1 MKIAYD
7 IAAIGEA
14 VIDMVPYAQGPSGNP
29 AYEACP
35 GGAPVNCLAAAAALG
50 AGCAFIGAAGDDFM
64 GDYLSAKLSS
74 AGVDTSGLI
83 RTDGAFTTMAFVA
96 QDMLRE
102 RSFTFV
108 RKPGA
113 DMLLDK
119 SGVNTDIIDNCRIL
133 HFGTLLMSG
142 EASREA
148 QRYAIDYAKS
158 KGRMLSYDVNLRP
171 GVFGSEREE
180 KAAVQELI
188 GAADVIKVTAEEMA
202 YITGESE
209 HRIEQGAEKLMQDGK
224 AAVFVTMGARGAY
237 YISENERGFV
247 RAFEVTAV
255 DTLACGDAF
264 MGAVLYMLARKP
276 DNMLRETV
284 NFACAVGA
292 LAAQVRGGMQSVPSM
307 REVREFIEA
316 HPRFS

>member
-14 VIDMVPYAQGPSGNP
+14 LIDMIPHAHGPSGNP

-50 AGCAFIGAAGDDFM
+50 AGSAFIGAVGDDFM
-64 GDYLSAKLSS
+64 GDYLFTKLSS
-74 AGVDTSGLI
+74 AGVDTSGLVK
-83 RTDGAFTTMAFVA
+83 TDDAFTTMAFVA
-96 QDMLRE
+96 PDMIRE
-102 RSFTFV
+102 RSFTFA

-113 DMLLDK
+113 DMMLKKEDVSK
-119 SGVNTDIIDNCRIL
+119 DIIDNCRIL
-133 HFGTLLMSG
+133 HFGTMLMSG
-142 EASREA
+142 EHSRSA
-148 QRYAIDYAKS
+148 QRYAIEYAKS

-171 GVFGSEREE
+171 GVFKSESEE
-180 KAAVQELI
+180 KAAVKELI
-188 GAADVIKVTAEEMA
+188 DAADVIKVTAAEMA
-202 YITGESE
+202 YITKESE
-209 HRIEQGAEKLMQDGK
+209 HRIEQGADKLMQGGK
-224 AAVFVTMGARGAY
+224 TAVFVTMGAQGAY
-237 YISENERGFV
+237 YTSENERGFV
-247 RAFEVTAV
+247 RAFEVNAA

-292 LAAQVRGGMQSVPSM
+292 LTATVRGGMQSVPSM